1 MDRRMSNYVPV
12 LIVAV
17 LPSKLKEWFAILKDA
32 IKTKNLDAVIYV
44 LSDFASFLNLLTPM
58 MILIAFA
65 LGNREA
71 LDYVLSRMD
80 LLGALFGCFGWASF
94 VCYRIAEHYKDS
106 TKNPRGEK
114 QEK

>member
-1 MDRRMSNYVPV
+1 MSKYVPL

-17 LPSKLKEWFAILKDA
+17 LPSKLKEWVAILKDA
-32 IKTKNLDAVIYV
+32 IKTKNVDAAIYV
-44 LSDFASFLNLLTPM
+44 ISDFASFLNLLTPM
-58 MILIAFA
+58 MILTAFA

-80 LLGALFGCFGWASF
+80 LLGALFGCFGWVSF

-106 TKNPRGEK
+106 IKTPRVGDE
-114 QEK
+114 ENGG